1 MPRRSATPK
10 ASAEKTP
17 EAGSSAKT
25 PTASSK
31 QRASKCV
38 TMGGVAKSRGR
49 NTSGFP
55 DFYDKY
61 GIHFKNLVELPKLDD
76 HWQGRSRV
84 FYDKSTDRCFVL
96 QFHTPM
102 KTHPMVLGGFIGQF
116 DKGLLPKEYND
127 YIKQHF

>member
-1 MPRRSATPK
+1 
-10 ASAEKTP
+10 
-17 EAGSSAKT
+17 
-25 PTASSK
+25 
-31 QRASKCV
+31 
-38 TMGGVAKSRGR
+38 MGGVAKSSARGR
-49 NTSGFP
+49 NTSRFP

-61 GIHFKNLVELPKLDD
+61 GIHFENLVELPKLDD
-76 HWQGRSRV
+76 HWQGRDRV
-84 FYDKSTDRCFVL
+84 FFDKSRDRCFVL